1 MTYRAEGEVEG
12 LRETI
17 DSLKTFQTRVTET
30 GLLEASQLD
39 DIDRE
44 VAASIGQAV
53 TAAMSGSPPSAE
65 DLLTDVYVSY

>member
-1 MTYRAEGEVEG
+1 MTYRADGEVET
-12 LRETI
+12 LRETV
-17 DSLKTFQTRVTET
+17 DSLKSFRTRVTET
-30 GLLEASQLD
+30 GLLEATQLD

-53 TAAMSGSPPSAE
+53 TAAMSARAPGEE